1 MPNRLHAQLGQWSS
15 RPGPLYRRLADA
27 LRAGIERGEIEAG
40 ARLPP
45 ERVLARQL
53 AVSRTT
59 VVQAYDLLRGEDWLE
74 SRQGSGTWVRHATPS
89 TAGMAEWAPPG
100 ATVMMK
106 RGSILAGL
114 TAREGTIDLTC
125 ACLPPLPGLLQ
136 ASLEGSAAALA
147 EATREH
153 GYSVLGLPSLRRAIA
168 RHLEK
173 RGLPTAESQVLVTS
187 GAQQAIAL
195 VGALFLRRNDTAL
208 VESPTFLGALDA
220 LGTTGA
226 NLAALPVG
234 TDGVRLDAL
243 REAVRQRPA
252 RLLYLTP
259 TFHNPTGGTVPEGAR
274 REIARLAADAHV
286 PLVEDESLVDIGLD
300 RGPVPPSIA
309 ALAPKAPVLSIGS
322 LSKLCWGGL
331 RIGWVRA
338 PEPVLLRLASLK
350 VASDLGSAML
360 SQVVAVHLLERADE
374 VRRLRSAQIARQRD
388 ALAAELERR
397 LPAWSWTLP
406 AGGLSM
412 WVRLPHGDASEFAQV
427 AQRHGV
433 SLLPGP
439 SVSPDGGHPQHLR
452 LVYVHE
458 PTVIAEAVK
467 RLAEAWDAYAPMALP
482 QGRELGVIV

>member
-1 MPNRLHAQLGQWSS
+1 MPKPLQSQLGPWSS

-27 LRAGIERGEIEAG
+27 LRAAIERGEIEAG
-40 ARLPP
+40 SRLPP

-59 VVQAYDLLRGEDWLE
+59 VVQAYDVLRGDDWLE
-74 SRQGSGTWVRHATPS
+74 SRQGSGTWVRRPPAS
-89 TAGMAEWAPPG
+89 SAGMAEWAPPG
-100 ATVMMK
+100 ATPLMK
-106 RGSILAGL
+106 RDSILAGL

-125 ACLPPLPGLLQ
+125 ACLPPLPGLVE
-136 ASLEGSAAALA
+136 ASLEGSADAVR

-168 RHLEK
+168 RHLER
-173 RGLPTAESQVLVTS
+173 RGLPTTESQVLVTS

-195 VGALFLRRNDTAL
+195 VGSLFLRRNDTAL

-220 LGTTGA
+220 LGATGA
-226 NLAALPVG
+226 SLAALPVG
-234 TDGVRLDAL
+234 SDGVRLDVL

-252 RLLYLTP
+252 RLVYLTP
-259 TFHNPTGGTVPEGAR
+259 TFHNPTGEIVPEGAR

-286 PLVEDESLVDIGLD
+286 PLVEDESLVDIGLHD
-300 RGPVPPSIA
+300 DPVPPAIA
-309 ALAPKAPVLSIGS
+309 ALAPKAPVLSVGS

-338 PEPVLLRLASLK
+338 PEPVVVRLASLK
-350 VASDLGSAML
+350 VAADLGSAML

-374 VRRLRSAQIARQRD
+374 VRRLRRAQVVEQRD
-388 ALAAELERR
+388 AMAGALERR
-397 LPAWSWTLP
+397 LPEWSWTLP

-412 WVRLPHGDASEFAQV
+412 WARLPHGDAAEFAQV
-427 AQRHGV
+427 ALRHGV
-433 SLLPGP
+433 SLLAGP
-439 SVSPDGGHPQHLR
+439 SVSPEGGHPRHLR

-458 PTVIAEAVK
+458 PDVIAEAVK
-467 RLAEAWDAYAPMALP
+467 RLARAWDAYAPMALP
-482 QGRELGVIV
+482 PGRELGVIV